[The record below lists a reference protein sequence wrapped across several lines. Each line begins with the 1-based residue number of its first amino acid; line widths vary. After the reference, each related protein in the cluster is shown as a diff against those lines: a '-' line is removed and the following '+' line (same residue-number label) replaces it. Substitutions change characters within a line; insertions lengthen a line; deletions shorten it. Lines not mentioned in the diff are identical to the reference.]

1 MKTKKL
7 FNIKKIKRTIWVT
20 WYCPI
25 CKKKK
30 RTTLSM
36 SHRKTCSKECGQISR
51 TKKISKIL
59 KEKYASGE
67 LDWLRKKQKIT
78 GTNNLILYNKSDKG
92 RKKSSEVVTKRNLKN
107 NPTKNKKVCKKISNS
122 HLLLYSS
129 GKLIPHDNKPY
140 NFHNGNYID
149 RTGKSHYYGSSWELK
164 RMQFL
169 DNCKNINWK
178 KLNGEYRIPYTFKN
192 KKRTYFPDFE
202 IKHKNKIIIEEIGDG
217 KKKNN
222 RKLKNP
228 LSVTA
233 LSRKKKRVKIK
244 AALKYFK
251 NRPETFVALG
261 RKQLNERTW

>member
-1 MKTKKL
+1 
-7 FNIKKIKRTIWVT
+7 
-20 WYCPI
+20 
-25 CKKKK
+25 
-30 RTTLSM
+30 
-36 SHRKTCSKECGQISR
+36 
-51 TKKISKIL
+51 
-59 KEKYASGE
+59 
-67 LDWLRKKQKIT
+67 
-78 GTNNLILYNKSDKG
+78 
-92 RKKSSEVVTKRNLKN
+92 
-107 NPTKNKKVCKKISNS
+107 
-122 HLLLYSS
+122 
-129 GKLIPHDNKPY
+129 
-140 NFHNGNYID
+140 
-149 RTGKSHYYGSSWELK
+149 
-164 RMQFL
+164 MQFL